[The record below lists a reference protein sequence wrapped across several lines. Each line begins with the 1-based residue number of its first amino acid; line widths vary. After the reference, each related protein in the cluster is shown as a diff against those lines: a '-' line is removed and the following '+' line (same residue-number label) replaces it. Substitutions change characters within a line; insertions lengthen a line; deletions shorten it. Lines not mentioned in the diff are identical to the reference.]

1 MVVRYLRQ
9 YSQALWAMHYAQ
21 MVLRQMQNQQE
32 KTARRTVR
40 LSDQKFEKMN

>member
-21 MVLRQMQNQQE
+21 MVLRQMQNQQ
-32 KTARRTVR
+32 KKQQDA
-40 LSDQKFEKMN
+40 LFA